1 MLPPILPAP
10 SFLPAAPSC
19 LFLLPHFWGYYSRL
33 GTCPLSPDF
42 SRPVH
47 PGLPIPQG
55 LSCLPGLSYSLVMA
69 SAMASSLLPTSISS
83 DLFTL
88 LKIHLATS

>member
-19 LFLLPHFWGYYSRL
+19 LLPAASFLGLLLQAWHLPSVSRL
-33 GTCPLSPDF
+33 LQACPPWAA
-42 SRPVH
+42 H
-47 PGLPIPQG
+47 
-55 LSCLPGLSYSLVMA
+55 SCLPGLSYSLVMA